1 MKAKTSFIFKVVL
14 LTMTLIGGLSLALI
28 MGIMMAVDEVMDLQ
42 RVLLLLF
49 GLLITISSFIYLI
62 KSNRVEEKRR
72 VDETVNESYQYIGQW
87 VIPTTQW
94 GAFLAEKLNWQQR
107 DAKNWG
113 WTLGATLG
121 VITAFIALQNY
132 EVIKAVIISFSVFT
146 TGFIVGLLG
155 ARKVARNNFNR
166 DRQFSR
172 GEVYFAEHLMVFNG
186 RLIQVKDFGV
196 RPVAISLERQ
206 FGQLVL
212 AFKIQVGLGNRKSV
226 KQHWVAVPQDHMQ
239 LAEEMCAHYQSLI

>member
-1 MKAKTSFIFKVVL
+1 MKAKTSFTLKVVL
-14 LTMTLIGGLSLALI
+14 LTLTLIGGLSLALM
-28 MGIMMAVDEVMDLQ
+28 MGVMMSVDEVMDLQ
-42 RVLLLLF
+42 RAFLLLF
-49 GLLITISSFIYLI
+49 GLLITVFSFIYLI
-62 KSNRVEEKRR
+62 KANRVEEKRR
-72 VDETVNESYQYIGQW
+72 VDETVNESYEYIGQW
-87 VIPTTQW
+87 VISSKQW
-94 GAFLAEKLNWQQR
+94 SAFLAEKLTWQQR

-121 VITAFIALQNY
+121 VITALIAFQNY
-132 EVIKAVIISFSVFT
+132 EVIKAVIISISVFAI
-146 TGFIVGLLG
+146 GFIVGLLG

-166 DRQFSR
+166 DRQFSC

-212 AFKIQVGLGNRKSV
+212 ALKIQVGLGNRKSV
-226 KQHWVAVPQDHMQ
+226 KQHWVAVPEDHKQ
-239 LAEEMCAHYQSLI
+239 LAEEMCTHYQSLI